1 MSGKPFAHVIGDPI
15 AQSKSPLIHGFWL
28 EKLGSDALY
37 TVQRVPEGGLGA
49 YIDRVSQDPDWRGT
63 NVTMPLKHEALER
76 ADVAHS
82 TARRI
87 GASNTLVPGGASTSA
102 QIGAFNTD
110 AEGFLEPLRE
120 ELSKKHYFRMARILG
135 TGGAARAI
143 TRMVEEHL
151 YFAIVADRWLEDDNW
166 AHIKARFFNEIPL
179 PVRGLISSMA
189 RRHARR
195 NLQGQGIALHTP
207 SERFDRVRRDVIA
220 VSDVLGDKPFL
231 FGETACSADY
241 SVVPMLRAAIVTP
254 IEKPLGRFIKSDP
267 GLMAYVSR
275 FMDAYYP

>member
-1 MSGKPFAHVIGDPI
+1 MIRLTLFPSAFGEPSASPFCMKSYCMMKAAGLPFEVIETNDPR
-15 AQSKSPLIHGFWL
+15 KSPKGKLPFIESETEQIADSEQIRGFIETVADIDFDEGL
-28 EKLGSDALY
+28 SASD
-37 TVQRVPEGGLGA
+37 R
-49 YIDRVSQDPDWRGT
+49 
-63 NVTMPLKHEALER
+63 
-76 ADVAHS
+76 
-82 TARRI
+82 
-87 GASNTLVPGGASTSA
+87 
-102 QIGAFNTD
+102 
-110 AEGFLEPLRE
+110 
-120 ELSKKHYFRMARILG
+120 
-135 TGGAARAI
+135 GAARAI

-166 AHIKARFFNEIPL
+166 AHIKATFFNEIPL

-189 RRHARR
+189 RRQARR